1 MRNFKRRVAVALA
14 GCDLGTSGSSGV
26 SVFVQAILP
35 RVRDHLARNGTSLLV
50 LGTARER
57 EASGLKGADGPTLP
71 AALDRPAASAAFALL
86 GASGLARTLGAKVLY
101 LPCANRRIVGLR
113 AIPTAGTVHDLAQ
126 FHVDSKYG
134 ALRQVYVR
142 RVLSPLLRALSVV
155 TVVSQATA
163 DDVARYAFV
172 PPDRIRV
179 VPNGVTLGSA
189 GSRVAPSAPYLLYP
203 ARLEHPGKNHVRVL
217 EAFARSR
224 ARATHRLVFSGAE
237 WGAGPRIDA
246 SIRELDLGGVVDVL
260 GFVSRDELTNRMA
273 NADAVIAAG
282 LFEGF
287 GLPAAE
293 ALALGRPVAASS
305 TGSLPEVVG
314 PLGALF
320 DPLDTASMAAAMDR
334 VIEDVELRA
343 RCSAEGPKYAERFSW
358 DRAATAIATALEGVI
373 DAAA

>member
-1 MRNFKRRVAVALA
+1 MRKSKRSVAVTLA
-14 GCDLGTSGSSGV
+14 GCDLGTSGV
-26 SVFVQAILP
+26 SVFVQAIMP
-35 RVRDHLARNGTSLLV
+35 RLRDRLAENGTSLLV

-57 EASGLKGADGPTLP
+57 KAAGLQDADGPTLP
-71 AALDRPAASAAFALL
+71 ASLDRPAASAAFTLL
-86 GASGLARTLGAKVLY
+86 GASGLARALGAKLLY

-113 AIPTAGTVHDLAQ
+113 AIPSAGTVHDLAQ
-126 FHVDSKYG
+126 FHVDAKYG

-142 RVLSPLLRALSVV
+142 NVLSPLLRALSVV
-155 TVVSQATA
+155 TAVSQATA
-163 DDVARYAFV
+163 EDVVRFAGVSQA
-172 PPDRIRV
+172 RIRV
-179 VPNGVTLGSA
+179 VPNGVTLGRSDD
-189 GSRVAPSAPYLLYP
+189 SRITSAPYLLYP

-224 ARATHRLVFSGAE
+224 ARSTHRLVFSGKD
-237 WGAGPRIDA
+237 WGAGARIEA
-246 SIRELDLGGVVDVL
+246 SIRALGLAGVVDVL
-260 GFVSRDELTNRMA
+260 GFVSRDELTTRMA

-320 DPLDTASMAAAMDR
+320 DPSDTASMSAAFDR
-334 VIEDVELRA
+334 VIEDPNLRA
-343 RCSAEGPKYAERFSW
+343 RCLAEGPKYAERFSW
-358 DRAATAIATALEGVI
+358 DRAAIAIASAIEEVI